1 MLITSIIGVLVI
13 VFALPISET
22 SRNQLLG
29 LFGIVL
35 SGIFAFS
42 STAIISNLMAGVL
55 LRITQP
61 FKVGDFIRIGESF
74 GRVSER
80 GLFETEIQT
89 ESRELISLPNVYC
102 ISNPLTT
109 IRSSGTMISATLS
122 LGYDVNHKTVEP
134 LLMEAAEACGLME
147 PFVHIL
153 ELGDFSVS
161 YRVTG
166 LLEEPK
172 KLISA
177 KSNLYASVLDTL
189 HKNHIEI
196 VSPGFVNQRKLDDH
210 AKVIPVTKHGN
221 IATQP
226 EQAVAEDIIFDKAEQ
241 AEQAEQEKVTLL
253 SQIDAAKLA
262 RSEASSDAEKGVHQ
276 DTIDKLNLMLEKLQE
291 KPKKV

>member
-1 MLITSIIGVLVI
+1 MSISDSPILLLLVTIIMVVGVLWSAHWLLIKRASDLGSDKLFPRQLFMLITTIIGVLVI

-61 FKVGDFIRIGESF
+61 FKVGDFIRIGGSF

-161 YRVTG
+161 YRVRRT
-166 LLEEPK
+166 EETDLRKVEPICK
-172 KLISA
+172 RA
-177 KSNLYASVLDTL
+177 RYAAQKS
-189 HKNHIEI
+189 H
-196 VSPGFVNQRKLDDH
+196 
-210 AKVIPVTKHGN
+210 
-221 IATQP
+221 
-226 EQAVAEDIIFDKAEQ
+226 
-241 AEQAEQEKVTLL
+241 
-253 SQIDAAKLA
+253 
-262 RSEASSDAEKGVHQ
+262 
-276 DTIDKLNLMLEKLQE
+276 
-291 KPKKV
+291 